1 VGWAGAFGWGGQR
14 LIVIPELEMTVFF
27 AAWTPNDMAFPER
40 VLLREHI
47 LPAVVA

>member
-1 VGWAGAFGWGGQR
+1 
-14 LIVIPELEMTVFF
+14 MTVFF